1 MLKTSCSPYLH
12 HVVVVFTCHSC
23 ILFHH
28 ASRMLHITPDCCSIP
43 SLISS
48 MLLCSDFELS
58 DTQYE
63 HALAIERIV
72 PSLSY
77 LRTELCSTNMSEAC
91 FWKIYFVLLHSK
103 LNKEDAEL
111 LSTTQVHSL
120 LSVLLFLLWFPNIL
134 SYHRLSCHLAAMHA
148 NL

>member
-1 MLKTSCSPYLH
+1 MP
-12 HVVVVFTCHSC
+12 FC
-23 ILFHH
+23 I
-28 ASRMLHITPDCCSIP
+28 
-43 SLISS
+43 
-48 MLLCSDFELS
+48 DFELS

-103 LNKEDAEL
+103 LNKQDAEL
-111 LSTTQVHSL
+111 LSTTQVRSH
-120 LSVLLFLLWFPNIL
+120 LFVILICFVQIL
-134 SYHRLSCHLAAMHA
+134 SY
-148 NL
+148 NLVIMDYYVILL